1 MMRPGRLILK
11 FGSSQSRSSVW
22 LLSRFEPAGCRAGC
36 TGMNGC
42 YLRRLVPRVGKWGE
56 VVMLFYG
63 VPFATSLPRLTE
75 IYRSCFVKVGVK

>member
-1 MMRPGRLILK
+1 
-11 FGSSQSRSSVW
+11 
-22 LLSRFEPAGCRAGC
+22 
-36 TGMNGC
+36 MNGC

-75 IYRSCFVKVGVK
+75 IYRSCFVKVGLK